1 MTSRSAQGG
10 VTARLKNLWPLLGL
24 YVGLAAL
31 YAWQASERRTPTLFT
46 DEIEFTQLSRSIADT
61 GRAAL
66 RGGAPATDVSLYAY
80 LAAPAWWL
88 DDVSSAYGAI
98 KVIGVLVMTAAVF
111 PAYALARLVVSRP
124 WALFAAAGAG
134 FAPALAYSP
143 FLVDEPLAYPV
154 STLALYLIA
163 RAGIRPGLG
172 SIVLALAACVV
183 AVGVRTQLA
192 ILLPVLALVLLGRAW
207 RSERSRRWRETWTGW
222 DWAGA
227 VTLLVGIAVATSA
240 VLGQRSVSWY
250 VATAFFK
257 SRMLEY
263 GLWAV
268 GSLMIGLGVV
278 PLVAGLA
285 ALVQRRSE
293 RQDER
298 VATFVVLSAST
309 LAVFGLYTAVKAAY
323 LSTTFAIV
331 IAERNL
337 IYVVPLLFVGTAL
350 VLERRR
356 PAVLATAAA
365 TAFAVYLVTAT
376 PLSLDRYP
384 NYEAHGL
391 AIAAFANRIPKW
403 PADTIETILVLVA
416 VGAGLALFALRF
428 VRPARAGV
436 AAAAAIAVVTLTWG
450 LTTEIYAANGERH
463 ASDQQWGV
471 LPLPPSWVDDLTSGQ
486 RTALVGQGIS
496 DPNPIWQLEFWNRSI
511 EYFMGLDGSAPGP
524 GQTATPNLDNPDGTQ
539 APSDLN
545 AEYAVAV
552 GGVAIAAPKVA
563 TVGGMEL
570 YRLGGEPVR
579 LRETRTGV
587 AADGWMG
594 EHATYTRYD
603 VAGLG
608 RGYVKVSLSR
618 GAACFTDL
626 PPAVGTVEV
635 GPVAIGQSEQPTIGR
650 VTGRRVIEVFAC
662 QPNPVVLPV
671 PADPWRVEVSVSPT
685 FVPHELDPNQGDA
698 RELGAKVTFEF
709 LPKER

>member
-1 MTSRSAQGG
+1 MTSSVSKGG
-10 VTARLKNLWPLLGL
+10 LVARLRSLWPLLGL

-31 YAWQASERRTPTLFT
+31 YAWQASERKTPTLFT
-46 DEIEFTQLSRSIADT
+46 DEIEFTQVSRSIADT

-88 DDVSSAYGAI
+88 DDVSTAYGTI
-98 KVIGVLVMTAAVF
+98 KVIGVLAMTAAVF

-134 FAPALAYSP
+134 VAPALAYSP

-163 RAGIRPGLG
+163 RAGIRPGLV
-172 SIVLALAACVV
+172 SIVLALAACAI

-192 ILLPVLALVLLGRAW
+192 ILLPVLALVLLARAW
-207 RSERSRRWRETWTGW
+207 RSERSRRWRTTWTAW
-222 DWAGA
+222 DWVGA
-227 VTLLVGIAVATSA
+227 VTLLIGIAVAVSA

-250 VATAFFK
+250 VATGFFK

-263 GLWAV
+263 GLWAI
-268 GSLMIGLGVV
+268 GSLAIGVGIL
-278 PLVAGLA
+278 PLVAALAGL
-285 ALVQRRSE
+285 VPRRGAH
-293 RQDER
+293 DER
-298 VATFVVLSAST
+298 TAMFVALSAST
-309 LAVFGLYTAVKAAY
+309 LAVFALYTAVKAAY

-337 IYVVPLLFVGTAL
+337 IYVIPLLFVGTAR
-350 VLERRR
+350 VLQGRR

-403 PADTIETILVLVA
+403 PTETIETILVLVA
-416 VGAGLALFALRF
+416 VYAGLALLALRF
-428 VRPARAGV
+428 IRSPRVGV
-436 AAAAAIAVVTLTWG
+436 AAAAALAVVTLAWS
-450 LTTEIYAANGERH
+450 LTTEIYAANGERY
-463 ASDQQWGV
+463 ASDQHWSV
-471 LPLPPSWVDDLTSGQ
+471 LPLPPSWVDDLTGGQ

-524 GQTATPNLDNPDGTQ
+524 GQTATPNLDSPDGTH

-618 GAACFTDL
+618 EAACFPDL
-626 PPAVGTVEV
+626 APAVGTVEV
-635 GPVAIGQSEQPTIGR
+635 GPVAIGESEQPTIGQ
-650 VTGRRVIEVFAC
+650 VTGRREIEVFAC

-671 PADPWRVEVSVSPT
+671 PAEPWRVEVSVDPT
-685 FVPHELDPNQGDA
+685 FVPRELDPNQGDA

-709 LPKER
+709 LPKES